1 MTKIKLCGLS
11 RPEDIEAAN
20 RLKPD
25 YVGFVFWPES
35 RRAVTPSQAARL
47 KAALDPSIQAVGV
60 FVNEDPE
67 TMAQLLEAGII
78 DLAQLHGR
86 ESPAYLRIL
95 AGFTSRPFIQ
105 AFRVQG
111 PPDLDR
117 ALESAA
123 DHLLLDAGAGEG
135 KAFDWSLLR
144 GFPRPCLLAGGL
156 TPENVGEAI
165 EALHPWGVDVSS
177 GIETNGTKDP
187 EKMNAFVAAVRRA
200 DRKELIP

>member
-11 RPEDIEAAN
+11 RLEDIEAAN
-20 RLKPD
+20 RLQPD

-35 RRAVTPSQAARL
+35 RRAVTPAQAARL
-47 KAALDPSIQAVGV
+47 KAALDPSIRAVGV

-67 TMAQLLEAGII
+67 TVAQLLAAGII

-86 ESPAYLRIL
+86 ESPAYLRLL

-105 AFRVQG
+105 AFRVKG
-111 PPDLDR
+111 PADMDR
-117 ALESAA
+117 AEKSTA

-135 KAFDWSLLR
+135 KVFDWSLLR
-144 GFPRPCLLAGGL
+144 GFPRPYLLAGGL

-165 EALHPWGVDVSS
+165 DALHPWGVDVSS

-187 EKMNAFVAAVRRA
+187 EKMNAFIAAVRRA

>member
-11 RPEDIEAAN
+11 RLEDIEAAN

-67 TMAQLLEAGII
+67 TVAQLLEAGVI

-105 AFRVQG
+105 AFRVKG
-111 PPDLDR
+111 PADMDR
-117 ALESAA
+117 AEKSTA

-135 KAFDWSLLR
+135 TVFDWSLLR
-144 GFPRPCLLAGGL
+144 GFPRPYLLAGGL

-165 EALHPWGVDVSS
+165 DALHPWGVDVSS

-187 EKMNAFVAAVRRA
+187 EKMNAFIAAVRRA

>member
-67 TMAQLLEAGII
+67 TVAQLLEAGII

-105 AFRVQG
+105 AFQMKG
-111 PPDLDR
+111 PADMER
-117 ALESAA
+117 AAESTA